1 MDDLKKLLENAGVV
15 EGTKDYVNDD
25 YMAVVDWDEN
35 PDEVVEKINELLF
48 RYGIK
53 IVDEGETIS
62 GNVWQRKSCSRNQSS
77 RHC

>member
-1 MDDLKKLLENAGVV
+1 MDELKKLLENAGVA

-62 GNVWQRKSCSRNQSS
+62 DTYEFVIKKV
-77 RHC
+77 

>member
-62 GNVWQRKSCSRNQSS
+62 DTYEFVIKKV
-77 RHC
+77 